1 MRHILITRRRISSAA
16 GLGLIAAS
24 SFCFGQSRT
33 TRRRVGALTASSE
46 ALAAPFL
53 AALKQGMRELGWQE
67 GKDIEYRFVY
77 ANGTV
82 ERYDALIAEL
92 LAQQVDVIVVTS
104 TQACR
109 RHSGPRK
116 RCPSS

>member
-1 MRHILITRRRISSAA
+1 
-16 GLGLIAAS
+16 
-24 SFCFGQSRT
+24 
-33 TRRRVGALTASSE
+33 
-46 ALAAPFL
+46 
-53 AALKQGMRELGWQE
+53 MRELGWQE

-77 ANGTV
+77 ANGAV